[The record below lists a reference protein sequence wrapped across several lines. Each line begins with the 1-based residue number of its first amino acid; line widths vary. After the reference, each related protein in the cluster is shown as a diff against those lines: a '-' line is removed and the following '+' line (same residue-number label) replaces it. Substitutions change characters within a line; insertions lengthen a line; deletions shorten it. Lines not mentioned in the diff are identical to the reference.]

1 LKVCDADLVDRSE
14 EGNDALAVG
23 SRSYETPHFW
33 RDRGGNMSSVKAE
46 ATSPVGAI
54 LGALARLQVYDVSP
68 TLAED
73 MPMWFM
79 HSPPEIVPITT
90 HNGEGVAANRVTFS
104 EHTGSHIDAP
114 FHFDRNGATAA
125 EIAVDALLLRPYCKY
140 DLKNDDLQPGELIGL
155 DQLKAAEARAGFAL
169 QPGDVA
175 IIETGWDRN
184 LPGGS
189 AGREPGWWGRN
200 EPGVTEEACD
210 YLADAGV
217 SAVASDTAAADIAV
231 SDGEISGA
239 HGHVHAF
246 LPRGILIV
254 EGLTG
259 LAEVP
264 ATGLFV
270 ALPLKIAGGSGSP
283 TRVILLSE

>member
-1 LKVCDADLVDRSE
+1 MSGVKV
-14 EGNDALAVG
+14 
-23 SRSYETPHFW
+23 
-33 RDRGGNMSSVKAE
+33 E

-54 LGALARLQVYDVSP
+54 LGAMSRLRVYDVSP
-68 TLAED
+68 VLSAEL
-73 MPMWFM
+73 PMWFM
-79 HSPPEIVPITT
+79 HAPPQIVPITT
-90 HNGEGVAANRVTFS
+90 HDGEWVAANQVTLS
-104 EHTGSHIDAP
+104 EHTGSHVDAP
-114 FHFDRNGATAA
+114 FHFDRNGAT
-125 EIAVDALLLRPYCKY
+125 IADVAVGTLLLRPYCKY
-140 DLKNDDLQPGELIGL
+140 DLKADDLQPGELIGL
-155 DQLKAAEARAGFAL
+155 DHLKAAEARAGFAL

-175 IIETGWDRN
+175 ILETGWDRN

-189 AGREPGWWGRN
+189 AGRDPGWWGRN
-200 EPGVTEEACD
+200 EPGVSEEACD
-210 YLADAGV
+210 YLAEAGV

-231 SDGEISGA
+231 ADGEISGA
-239 HGHVHAF
+239 HGHAHAF

-283 TRVILLSE
+283 VRAVLLAE

>member
-1 LKVCDADLVDRSE
+1 MSGVKV
-14 EGNDALAVG
+14 
-23 SRSYETPHFW
+23 
-33 RDRGGNMSSVKAE
+33 E
-46 ATSPVGAI
+46 AASPVGTI
-54 LGALARLQVYDVSP
+54 LGAMARLRVYDVSP
-68 TLAED
+68 TLNAE

-79 HSPPEIVPITT
+79 HSPPQIVPITT
-90 HNGEGVAANRVTFS
+90 HEGEGVAANQVTFS
-104 EHTGSHIDAP
+104 EHTGAHVDAP

-140 DLKNDDLQPGELIGL
+140 DLKGDDLQPGELIGL

-200 EPGVTEEACD
+200 EPGVAEEACD
-210 YLADAGV
+210 YLAEAGV
-217 SAVASDTAAADIAV
+217 SAVACDTAAADIAV
-231 SDGEISGA
+231 ADGEISGA

-259 LAEVP
+259 LAKVP
-264 ATGLFV
+264 PTGLFV
-270 ALPLKIAGGSGSP
+270 ALPLKIEGGTGSP
-283 TRVILLSE
+283 VRVVLLAE

>member
-1 LKVCDADLVDRSE
+1 
-14 EGNDALAVG
+14 
-23 SRSYETPHFW
+23 
-33 RDRGGNMSSVKAE
+33 MSGVKAE
-46 ATSPVGAI
+46 VTSPVGAI
-54 LGALARLQVYDVSP
+54 LGAMGRLQVYDVSP
-68 TLAED
+68 TLNAD

-79 HSPPEIVPITT
+79 HSPPQIVAIST
-90 HNGEGVAANRVTFS
+90 HEGDGVAANQLTLS

-114 FHFDRNGATAA
+114 FHFDPGGATAA
-125 EIAVDALLLRPYCKY
+125 EIAPDALLLRPYCKY
-140 DLKNDDLQPGELIGL
+140 DLKDDDLAPGELIGL

-184 LPGGS
+184 RPGGS
-189 AGREPGWWGRN
+189 ARREPGWWGRN
-200 EPGVTEEACD
+200 EPGVSEEACD
-210 YLADAGV
+210 YLAEAGV

-231 SDGEISGA
+231 ADGEITGA

-264 ATGLFV
+264 PTGLFV

-283 TRVILLSE
+283 VRVVLLAE